1 MFASLMLLAAWSAR
15 ASAAVKGS
23 DASLP
28 KVITMLRNM
37 HADGDRMIQ
46 EEKVAFAKFDT
57 YCNEETR
64 DLNAAIAQAN
74 TNIEALAAHI
84 AAQNDKIR
92 GTGDEM
98 AALQGQVA
106 SDSATLQR
114 EGEMRAKEHA
124 DFVAKETD
132 LKESVSA
139 LQRAIRVLSEKTD
152 DIPAT
157 ASALLQVSGTPG
169 LPAAAKSLIASFLTM
184 SNEQDP
190 LAYEAPEANAYEFH
204 SSGII
209 DMLEKLQK
217 KFDAELHDAQVAE
230 SNAAHASSMKVQDL
244 TDSVANGQA
253 GISRSKE
260 IISSLEQDV
269 ATSTVDRDA
278 NSRKL
283 AMDTN
288 TLGALDTECSEK
300 RLSFK
305 EKQDLRVNEQEA
317 LKKAIEILESATV
330 QSGAALAQLRRGA
343 GTEGSEGIRHRVEQ
357 FVSSE
362 AKRLHSEG
370 LQLLAQRIVA
380 DPFAKVT
387 KLIKDLIAR
396 LQEEQ
401 SAATT
406 HKDYCDTNMGKSKL
420 DHDKLTKDL
429 DHLDLELK
437 QDKAEIAAK
446 TTEIAELSSQVAEV
460 TQKLSEATALRKQ
473 ENEDNKA
480 TIEDAKAAQ
489 QAVESAIKILT
500 DFYEGA
506 SSATA
511 FAQKSA
517 SHGSSFVSTKETPV
531 IGGALWNSL
540 ATPDE
545 GNVDT
550 DHVEGMQT
558 FGEKYVGQTDKA
570 GSVLALMQ
578 VLVGD
583 FANLQA
589 ETEAAEQLALKQY
602 TALVS
607 DLTTDRKLAEQQ
619 SDQAEGRVAALK
631 QKVTE
636 DTRDFE
642 LVEDKKLAHERFQVT
657 LEQQCVDKGSSFEER
672 QQKRREE
679 IKSLQEAY
687 DILDRSVS

>member
-1 MFASLMLLAAWSAR
+1 
-15 ASAAVKGS
+15 
-23 DASLP
+23 
-28 KVITMLRNM
+28 
-37 HADGDRMIQ
+37 
-46 EEKVAFAKFDT
+46 
-57 YCNEETR
+57 
-64 DLNAAIAQAN
+64 
-74 TNIEALAAHI
+74 
-84 AAQNDKIR
+84 
-92 GTGDEM
+92 
-98 AALQGQVA
+98 
-106 SDSATLQR
+106 
-114 EGEMRAKEHA
+114 
-124 DFVAKETD
+124 
-132 LKESVSA
+132 
-139 LQRAIRVLSEKTD
+139 
-152 DIPAT
+152 
-157 ASALLQVSGTPG
+157 
-169 LPAAAKSLIASFLTM
+169 
-184 SNEQDP
+184 
-190 LAYEAPEANAYEFH
+190 
-204 SSGII
+204 
-209 DMLEKLQK
+209 
-217 KFDAELHDAQVAE
+217 
-230 SNAAHASSMKVQDL
+230 
-244 TDSVANGQA
+244 
-253 GISRSKE
+253 
-260 IISSLEQDV
+260 
-269 ATSTVDRDA
+269 
-278 NSRKL
+278 
-283 AMDTN
+283 
-288 TLGALDTECSEK
+288 
-300 RLSFK
+300 
-305 EKQDLRVNEQEA
+305 
-317 LKKAIEILESATV
+317 
-330 QSGAALAQLRRGA
+330 
-343 GTEGSEGIRHRVEQ
+343 VEQ

-396 LQEEQ
+396 LQQEQ

-437 QDKAEIAAK
+437 QDKAEIEAK

-687 DILDRSVS
+687 EILDRSVS

>member
-1 MFASLMLLAAWSAR
+1 M
-15 ASAAVKGS
+15 
-23 DASLP
+23 
-28 KVITMLRNM
+28 
-37 HADGDRMIQ
+37 
-46 EEKVAFAKFDT
+46 
-57 YCNEETR
+57 
-64 DLNAAIAQAN
+64 
-74 TNIEALAAHI
+74 
-84 AAQNDKIR
+84 
-92 GTGDEM
+92 
-98 AALQGQVA
+98 
-106 SDSATLQR
+106 
-114 EGEMRAKEHA
+114 
-124 DFVAKETD
+124 
-132 LKESVSA
+132 
-139 LQRAIRVLSEKTD
+139 
-152 DIPAT
+152 
-157 ASALLQVSGTPG
+157 
-169 LPAAAKSLIASFLTM
+169 
-184 SNEQDP
+184 
-190 LAYEAPEANAYEFH
+190 
-204 SSGII
+204 
-209 DMLEKLQK
+209 
-217 KFDAELHDAQVAE
+217 
-230 SNAAHASSMKVQDL
+230 
-244 TDSVANGQA
+244 
-253 GISRSKE
+253 
-260 IISSLEQDV
+260 
-269 ATSTVDRDA
+269 
-278 NSRKL
+278 
-283 AMDTN
+283 
-288 TLGALDTECSEK
+288 
-300 RLSFK
+300 
-305 EKQDLRVNEQEA
+305 NEQEA

-687 DILDRSVS
+687 EILDRSVS